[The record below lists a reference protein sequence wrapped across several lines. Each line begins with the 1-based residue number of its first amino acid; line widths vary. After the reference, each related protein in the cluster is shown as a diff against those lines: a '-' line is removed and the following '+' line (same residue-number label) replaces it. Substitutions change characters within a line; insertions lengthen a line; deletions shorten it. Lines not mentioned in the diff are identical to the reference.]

1 MNPIHVLLVN
11 DSLLVSRIIRKI
23 LASEPLFSPIGWAK
37 DGLEAEDYVDRH
49 TPDVILM
56 DIHMPRQ
63 GGVETTRNILAA
75 HAIPILVVT
84 ATINRNMTDIFQC
97 MQYGALEAI
106 KPPQDAAFK
115 NIDTL
120 PPEQLRQLGDS
131 FIRKIKTISQLKQ
144 KIRLSTKPLLQ
155 PSIKHSVPEVS
166 ASPGSTAA
174 THMVAIGASTG
185 GPSALSQVLKAFA
198 ADFSAAIVIV
208 QHMDVDFLPSLI
220 VHLQQ
225 FSRLP
230 IQAAVEG
237 MVARR
242 GHVYL
247 ACKNGHHLKF
257 GNDKHFVYDQQPE
270 SIHRPSVN
278 ALFESVAE
286 TFGSR
291 AIGALLTGMG
301 DDGARGLKLMRDRGG
316 FTLAQDK
323 ESSVI
328 YGMPKVAFELG
339 ACQEVVPL
347 SKIGQQILIFFK
359 KKAGQPEDK
368 CFVNG

>member
-11 DSLLVSRIIRKI
+11 DSLLLSRIIRKI

-37 DGLEAEDYVDRH
+37 DGLEAEDYVKRQL
-49 TPDVILM
+49 PDVILM

-84 ATINRNMTDIFQC
+84 ATISQNMNDIFQC

-115 NIDTL
+115 KIDTL
-120 PPEQLRQLGDS
+120 PPEQLRRLADS
-131 FIRKIKTISQLKQ
+131 FIHKIKTISHLKH
-144 KIRLSTKPLLQ
+144 KIRLSTKPLFRPQ
-155 PSIKHSVPEVS
+155 IKDPVPKISGRPE
-166 ASPGSTAA
+166 STAA
-174 THMVAIGASTG
+174 THVTAIGASTG
-185 GPSALSQVLKAFA
+185 GPSALTQVLKAFDA
-198 ADFSAAIVIV
+198 GFPAAIVIV
-208 QHMDVDFLPSLI
+208 QHMDADFLPSLI

-225 FSRLP
+225 FSHLP
-230 IQAAVEG
+230 VQAAVEG
-237 MVARR
+237 TVPRR

-257 GNDKHFVYDQQPE
+257 GNNKQFAYDQQPE

-278 ALFESVAE
+278 VLFESVAE
-286 TFGSR
+286 IFGPCT
-291 AIGALLTGMG
+291 IGALLTGMG
-301 DDGARGLKLMRDRGG
+301 GDGARGLKIMRDRGG

-328 YGMPKVAFELG
+328 YGMPKVAFELD
-339 ACQEVVPL
+339 ACKEVVPL
-347 SKIGQQILIFFK
+347 SGIGQRIVDYFARK
-359 KKAGQPEDK
+359 GNATG
-368 CFVNG
+368 